1 MLSPTAVSAPLLSE
15 SSRWELYRVLGE
27 PVRLQLLALAAEEEL
42 TIGELAGLV
51 GESQPNISRHTQ
63 ALRQA
68 GLVSVRK
75 QGTRALVRIQ
85 QGVLADA
92 VVKDAVESG
101 RALSTTDGSLARI
114 EEVLRLRD
122 EATRDY
128 FETPRGD
135 EPKDALP
142 VEFGAYLR
150 ALSFLLP
157 HRGLAIDMGTG
168 EGGLLDVLSPCF
180 ERVVA
185 IDRSKGQLERA
196 QQRAKARGYK
206 NVTFVRAEA
215 FDAKVQSHYEDQAD
229 VVFAVRLLHH
239 APRPRA
245 LVASL
250 ARLLKPGKQGAAV
263 FIDYAR
269 HEDES
274 MRAHADLW
282 LGFEPAELTRFARD
296 ARLTDTHVARI
307 PSPARGPDAHLPWQV
322 MVSKRA

>member
-1 MLSPTAVSAPLLSE
+1 MLSE

-42 TIGELAGLV
+42 TIGELATLV

-75 QGTRALVRIQ
+75 QGTRALVRISP
-85 QGVLADA
+85 GVLADA
-92 VVKDAVESG
+92 VVRDAVDSG
-101 RALSTTDGSLARI
+101 RSLSTTDGSLARVDEI
-114 EEVLRLRD
+114 LRLRD
-122 EATRDY
+122 QATRDY
-128 FETPRGD
+128 FEQPRGD
-135 EPKDALP
+135 APKDGLP
-142 VEFGAYLR
+142 AELGAYLR

-168 EGGLLDVLSPCF
+168 DGGLLDVLAPSF

-185 IDRSKGQLERA
+185 IDRSLGQLERA
-196 QQRAKARGYK
+196 EARAHARGYR

-215 FDAKVQSHYEDQAD
+215 FDADVQKTYAGQAD

-239 APRPRA
+239 APRPGA

-250 ARLLKPGKQGAAV
+250 GKLLKPGGVGAAL

-269 HEDES
+269 HDDES
-274 MRAHADLW
+274 MREQADLW
-282 LGFEPAELTRFARD
+282 LGFEPSELQAFARE
-296 ARLTDTHVARI
+296 AGLAQIHVAPL
-307 PSPARGPDAHLPWQV
+307 PSPTRGEGAHLPWQV
-322 MVSKRA
+322 MVSRRP